1 MAYDEKCRFWFSA
14 AASLTTAF
22 SSGNA
27 YSQDSDVMHGVGG
40 EPTKRGGPGGLPLDP
55 ATQLVVICS
64 TAPGTSRDLTVQLKT
79 SIDGGSTWIANASAV
94 IPATK
99 KGRKAVPCG
108 LDLRPELYTA
118 ANVDFKVT
126 VSAPASTNVTN
137 AVIQVF
143 LGIREPSDL

>member
-1 MAYDEKCRFWFSA
+1 MAYDEKLRFLFSA
-14 AASLTTAF
+14 ATSLTTAF

-64 TAPGTSRDLTVQLKT
+64 TAPGTSRDLTVTLKY
-79 SIDGGSTWIANASAV
+79 SVDGTNFTAGAAAV

-99 KGRKAVPCG
+99 KGRKAVQCG

-126 VSAPASTNVTN
+126 VTAPASTNVTN